1 MGERIIA
8 VIGALCLEAGHH
20 DETHDV
26 LQMVR
31 FGPHRRPERFP
42 SAQSASRSRES
53 RAQILLS
60 LVTAPLTW
68 RKPWRWLAGG
78 RSRFPWREAS
88 GCRYGERARE
98 PVLQPDDD
106 QWRRARQRV
115 RHQGLGHPLQD
126 GAAGAPQRAGPF
138 WLAAR
143 PAGAA
148 AAQPAA
154 AAIAAGGEW
163 DRGAGRGGAWL
174 VFCRDVLLSSSSPGA
189 WHAAVATAQGHRGV
203 LPQPGRLR
211 AHQVGGLRGGGGPR
225 LGPQLRFAPV
235 NVLSLFSDRRHSQD
249 MQAFWCLAPYLW
261 ISTFCVCSHPG
272 RMGPWAASAEGA
284 ASSQQRVGLGGL

>member
-1 MGERIIA
+1 MGERIA
-8 VIGALCLEAGHH
+8 VVTGVLSLEPGHH
-20 DETHDV
+20 HETYEGSQ
-26 LQMVR
+26 LLGS
-31 FGPHRRPERFP
+31 GPRRPPERFP
-42 SAQSASRSRES
+42 SAQSASRPRES

-60 LVTAPLTW
+60 LVTEPLTW
-68 RKPWRWLAGG
+68 WKPWWWLAGG

-88 GCRYGERARE
+88 GRRNGERAWE

-106 QWRRARQRV
+106 QWRGARQRV

-126 GAAGAPQRAGPF
+126 GAAGAPQRAGPR

-163 DRGAGRGGAWL
+163 DWGAGGAWL
-174 VFCRDVLLSSSSPGA
+174 VLFRDMSFSLSSPGA
-189 WHAAVATAQGHRGV
+189 WHAAVATAQSHRGV

-211 AHQVGGLRGGGGPR
+211 AHQVGGGALCGGLWG
-225 LGPQLRFAPV
+225 
-235 NVLSLFSDRRHSQD
+235 VLSSGLPPSQCCQCSVAAD
-249 MQAFWCLAPYLW
+249 TGRTHVLAGVWPL
-261 ISTFCVCSHPG
+261 ICG
-272 RMGPWAASAEGA
+272 
-284 ASSQQRVGLGGL
+284 